1 MKERKNDFWKSPL
14 KASVIKSEDVRLPE
28 MLIGYFI
35 GPFCALLASGIF
47 TSILQNYFT
56 DVLKLDLTFLTTLQL
71 LSTILIVAANLVVGQ
86 LIERTR
92 ALAGKARSWI
102 LLSALTISV
111 GSVLMFIVPF
121 KGTARMV
128 WIAVAYNLYYAI
140 ALPVYN
146 TANST
151 LIPVSTQSSRQRST
165 LASMTNVA
173 GLGVMGVG
181 SMLFPMLVSF
191 ALKENQA
198 LWFVAMLAVGIFSG
212 LTIYLQFR
220 FTRERV
226 TEELMTE
233 GRDEEGKD
241 AGASIGD
248 QLRAVTGEN
257 MWRIAICFYI

>member
-35 GPFCALLASGIF
+35 DPFCALLASGIF

-71 LSTILIVAANLVVGQ
+71 LSTILIVAANLLVGQ

-92 ALAGKARSWI
+92 ALAGKARPWI

-111 GSVLMFIVPF
+111 GSVLIFIVPF

-140 ALPVYN
+140 ALPPSRLQYSEFHAHPCIHPEQQ
-146 TANST
+146 TAVHSGFHD
-151 LIPVSTQSSRQRST
+151 QCGRSWSHGCGVHA
-165 LASMTNVA
+165 LSHA
-173 GLGVMGVG
+173 GLLCTYGKPGPVVCGHAG
-181 SMLFPMLVSF
+181 SRDLLRSDHLSSV
-191 ALKENQA
+191 Q
-198 LWFVAMLAVGIFSG
+198 
-212 LTIYLQFR
+212 IYQR
-220 FTRERV
+220 ACH
-226 TEELMTE
+226 
-233 GRDEEGKD
+233 GRTDD
-241 AGASIGD
+241 
-248 QLRAVTGEN
+248 
-257 MWRIAICFYI
+257 